1 MKTVARILTAAVLAA
16 LSVLPA
22 GAATARQPD
31 HQQAQ
36 APKTRLELLQAR
48 ERNTY
53 PAPDHQQAQ
62 APKTR
67 LELLQ
72 ARERNSYPPP
82 DNPIPAEQQAPA
94 RPDRPLPLLGVLA
107 GVSLIAV
114 LGAVAAW
121 GRRRAHLWEAT

>member
-22 GAATARQPD
+22 GAATARQGD
-31 HQQAQ
+31 DQQAQ
-36 APKTRLELLQAR
+36 APRTRLELLLAR
-48 ERNTY
+48 ERNSY

-62 APKTR
+62 APRTR
-67 LELLQ
+67 LEVLL

-82 DNPIPAEQQAPA
+82 DDPIPAPQQAPA

-107 GVSLIAV
+107 AVGLIAV

-121 GRRRAHLWEAT
+121 GRWRAHLREAT